1 MLFYVCAWKTHYL
14 SPKQKKPFSTLSC
27 GAHNIYLF
35 QNQEL
40 SFCSLSFLH
49 PFRTLRSE
57 VNVQLVRVE
66 NVISCEW
73 ILGFSYK
80 ALDKE
85 ELHS

>member
-1 MLFYVCAWKTHYL
+1 MLFYACAWKTHYL
-14 SPKQKKPFSTLSC
+14 STKRKEPFSTLSC
-27 GAHNIYLF
+27 GAQNIYLF

-40 SFCSLSFLH
+40 RFCSLSLLR

-57 VNVQLVRVE
+57 VNAKLVHVE

-73 ILGFSYK
+73 ILKFSYK

-85 ELHS
+85 EHLS